1 MSEALYKTILVP
13 TDLSQPSMD
22 AVRHAAT
29 LADRVGARVVL
40 TYVMEGKLPAMI
52 LAHTS
57 ETEEQLLE
65 RHREHARKA
74 LNDVAT
80 DILQGREVECVVRQ
94 GVDHEEIVALAQE
107 IDAGLIVMGM
117 HGHGFLVHAL
127 AGSTTER
134 VLHHAPCP
142 VLVVGQH

>member
-1 MSEALYKTILVP
+1 
-13 TDLSQPSMD
+13 MD

-29 LADRVGARVVL
+29 LADQIGSRVVL
-40 TYVMEGKLPAMI
+40 TYVMEDKLPAMI
-52 LAHTS
+52 LAHTTD
-57 ETEEQLLE
+57 TEEQLLD

-74 LNDVAT
+74 LVDVAT
-80 DILQGREVECVVRQ
+80 DLLPGREVDCVVRQ
-94 GVDHEEIVALAQE
+94 GADHEEIVALARE
-107 IDAGLIVMGM
+107 IDADLIVMGM

>member
-1 MSEALYKTILVP
+1 MKPIPDEAL
-13 TDLSQPSMD
+13 
-22 AVRHAAT
+22 
-29 LADRVGARVVL
+29 AR
-40 TYVMEGKLPAMI
+40 
-52 LAHTS
+52 
-57 ETEEQLLE
+57 
-65 RHREHARKA
+65 
-74 LNDVAT
+74 
-80 DILQGREVECVVRQ
+80 
-94 GVDHEEIVALAQE
+94 E